1 MIDFNTLQ
9 TLQVPEGE
17 VAVITIGSEIM
28 WEKQTSRLPKEYQ
41 EVSYIQ
47 STGRQYI
54 KTPILNTAT
63 DTIVLQ
69 LDLSYDTIVQPNQLM
84 GFTGN
89 SGNCVGIT
97 SNRWFEVSSLPPVT
111 VGTRYLIEY
120 GVSGNQIYRTVNG
133 VTVSNTRS
141 PYDYTSNL
149 MLFAVLAAR
158 GTTTVSHFSRC
169 KLYSA
174 KVAVN
179 GDTVAD
185 YVPCYRKSDGKAGL
199 YDLVT
204 KAFFVSDG
212 TTDFIWGDLG

>member
-1 MIDFNTLQ
+1 MIDFNGLQ
-9 TLQVPEGE
+9 TLVIPEGE
-17 VAVITIGSEIM
+17 VAIIMRGSEIL

-47 STGRQYI
+47 STGKQYI
-54 KTPILNTAT
+54 KTPILNNAT

-89 SGNCVGIT
+89 NGNSVGIT

-158 GTTTVSHFSRC
+158 GTTTVSNYCRC

-179 GDTVAD
+179 GDVVAD
-185 YVPCYRKSDGKAGL
+185 YVPCYRKSDGKSGL

-204 KAFFVSDG
+204 KTFLVSDG
-212 TTDFIWGDLG
+212 TADFVLGE